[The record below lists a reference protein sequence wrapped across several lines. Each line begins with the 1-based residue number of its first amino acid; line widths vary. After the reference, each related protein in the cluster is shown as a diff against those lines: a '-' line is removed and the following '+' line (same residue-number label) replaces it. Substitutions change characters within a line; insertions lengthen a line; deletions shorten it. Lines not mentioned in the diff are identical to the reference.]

1 MKNLFIILGL
11 SLFPLSAFADWGLSY
26 SLGQTNP
33 KWHGSDNARAH
44 RLALVYPIPMQDTLL
59 TRHNLGINLELAYHY
74 WQDYTPR
81 DNHGVSLIPV
91 LSYQYSLESF
101 SLYFEGGIGIT
112 YIDSEHYLDRSLG
125 SHWQFEDKLG
135 AGVILQKHH
144 KLGIAFNHYSNA
156 NLASENDG
164 FNVVGLSYGY
174 FW

>member
-1 MKNLFIILGL
+1 MKTLFIILGL
-11 SLFPLSAFADWGLSY
+11 SLLPLSAFADWGLSY

-44 RLALVYPIPMQDTLL
+44 RLALVYPIPMQDKLL

-91 LSYQYSLESF
+91 LSYQYPLESL

-174 FW
+174 LW